1 MMREYAMA
9 HLSLLG
15 EAAGLLGAVAVVIV
29 LAGFLLARFDR
40 LPLEEA
46 IYLAFITAFT
56 VGFGDV
62 TPKSRGARGVSIV
75 LAFVGLILVGVLV
88 GIAVHAF
95 DIALERRGP

>member
-1 MMREYAMA
+1 MMWEFVRA
-9 HLSLLG
+9 HVSLLG
-15 EAAGLLGAVAVVIV
+15 ETAGLLGAVGGVIV
-29 LAGFLLARFDR
+29 LAGFLLAHFDER
-40 LPLEEA
+40 PLEEA

-62 TPKSRGARGVSIV
+62 TPRSRGARAVTIV

-95 DIALERRGP
+95 DIALERQRL